1 MSYCVARMEKM
12 KSDNLVGIGNH
23 NQRRF
28 SNHSNKDIDVSKSHL
43 NYDILDKVKSYKTDI
58 EGYINA
64 NKSSKRAVRKDAVL
78 VCEWIITSDSDFF
91 ESMSPADTREYFQ
104 TAIDFFAERY
114 GSKNLMYAQVHL
126 DERTPHMHLGIVP
139 FDKDN
144 KLTAKT
150 MFDREALQDIQ
161 NELPRYMNERGFK
174 VERGRAG
181 SEAKHLTVQEYKD
194 VQKEIKKQSEVL
206 DGVKK
211 ELESVKNVT
220 RTKNFLDELDSKSK
234 KTLLGNDVKI
244 SQEDYQELK
253 EQLLGADKSL
263 LEMDKLKQH
272 NQKLSRSIYDLR
284 DELDNSKAYA
294 DRLYDKNDS
303 LKEQIK
309 HLDSSIGDFEMA
321 QIAYQDALSRELSKD
336 EIIARYICHEVELGN
351 IPEDESDIE
360 YYIDTLN
367 SVEIDD
373 NTLKNRVEKV
383 IDILKNVLE
392 NVLEFFRKF

>member
-220 RTKNFLDELDSKSK
+220 RTKDFLDELDSKSK

-263 LEMDKLKQH
+263 LEMDKLKQR

-284 DELDNSKAYA
+284 DELDDSKAYA
-294 DRLYDKNDS
+294 DRLYDKNHS

-309 HLDSSIGDFEMA
+309 HLDSSLGDFEMA
-321 QIAYQDALSRELSKD
+321 QIAYQDALSRELSQD
-336 EIIARYICHEVELGN
+336 EIIARYICHAVELGN

-383 IDILKNVLE
+383 IDILKKVLE

>member
-161 NELPRYMNERGFK
+161 NELPLYMNERGFK

-284 DELDNSKAYA
+284 DELDDSKAYA
-294 DRLYDKNDS
+294 DRLCDKNHS

-309 HLDSSIGDFEMA
+309 HLDSSLGDFEMA
-321 QIAYQDALSRELSKD
+321 QIAYQDALSRELSQD
-336 EIIARYICHEVELGN
+336 EIIARYICHAVELGN

-373 NTLKNRVEKV
+373 NTLKNRIEKV

>member
-220 RTKNFLDELDSKSK
+220 RTKDFLDELDSKSK

-284 DELDNSKAYA
+284 DELDDSKAYA

-309 HLDSSIGDFEMA
+309 HLDSSLGDFEMA
-321 QIAYQDALSRELSKD
+321 QIAYQDALSRELSQD
-336 EIIARYICHEVELGN
+336 EIIARYICHAVELGN

-360 YYIDTLN
+360 YYIDALN

>member
-1 MSYCVARMEKM
+1 MEKM

-91 ESMSPADTREYFQ
+91 ESLSPADTREYFQ

-150 MFDREALQDIQ
+150 MFDRDALQDIQ

-294 DRLYDKNDS
+294 DRLYDKNHS

-309 HLDSSIGDFEMA
+309 HLDSSLGDFEMA

-360 YYIDTLN
+360 YYIDTLD

>member
-211 ELESVKNVT
+211 ELESVKSVT
-220 RTKNFLDELDSKSK
+220 RTKDFLDELDSKSK

-284 DELDNSKAYA
+284 DELDDSKAYA
-294 DRLYDKNDS
+294 DRLYDKNHS
-303 LKEQIK
+303 LKEQIN
-309 HLDSSIGDFEMA
+309 HLDSSLGDFEMA

-336 EIIARYICHEVELGN
+336 EIIARYICHAVELGN

-360 YYIDTLN
+360 YYIDALN

>member
-161 NELPRYMNERGFK
+161 NELPLYMNERGFK
-174 VERGRAG
+174 VDRGRAG

-206 DGVKK
+206 DEVKK

-220 RTKNFLDELDSKSK
+220 RTKDFLDELDSKSK

-294 DRLYDKNDS
+294 DRLYDKNHS

-309 HLDSSIGDFEMA
+309 HLDSSLGDFEMA

-336 EIIARYICHEVELGN
+336 EIIARYICHAVELGN

-360 YYIDTLN
+360 YYIDALN

-373 NTLKNRVEKV
+373 NTLKNRIEKV

>member
-220 RTKNFLDELDSKSK
+220 RTKDFLDELDSKSK

-244 SQEDYQELK
+244 SQKDYQELK

-284 DELDNSKAYA
+284 DELDDSKAYA
-294 DRLYDKNDS
+294 DRLYDKNSS

-309 HLDSSIGDFEMA
+309 HLDSSLGDFEMA
-321 QIAYQDALSRELSKD
+321 QIAYQDALSRELSQD
-336 EIIARYICHEVELGN
+336 EIIARYICHAVELGN

>member
-220 RTKNFLDELDSKSK
+220 RTKDFLNELDSKSK

-284 DELDNSKAYA
+284 DELDDSKAYA
-294 DRLYDKNDS
+294 DRLYDKNHS

-309 HLDSSIGDFEMA
+309 HLDSSLGDFEMA
-321 QIAYQDALSRELSKD
+321 QIAYQDALSRELSQD

>member
-1 MSYCVARMEKM
+1 MEKM

-161 NELPRYMNERGFK
+161 NELPLYMNERGFK

-220 RTKNFLDELDSKSK
+220 RTKDFLDELDSKSK

-294 DRLYDKNDS
+294 DRLYDKNNS

-309 HLDSSIGDFEMA
+309 HLDSSLGDFEMT

>member
-91 ESMSPADTREYFQ
+91 ESLSPADTREYFQ

-220 RTKNFLDELDSKSK
+220 RTKDFLDELDSKSK

-244 SQEDYQELK
+244 SQKDYQELK

-284 DELDNSKAYA
+284 DELDDSKAYA
-294 DRLYDKNDS
+294 DRLYDKNHS

-309 HLDSSIGDFEMA
+309 HLDSSLGDFEMA
-321 QIAYQDALSRELSKD
+321 QIAYQDALSRELSQD

-360 YYIDTLN
+360 YYIDALN

>member
-1 MSYCVARMEKM
+1 MEKM

-220 RTKNFLDELDSKSK
+220 RTKDFLDELDSKSK

-284 DELDNSKAYA
+284 DELDDSKAYA
-294 DRLYDKNDS
+294 DRLYDKNHS

-309 HLDSSIGDFEMA
+309 HLDSSLGDFEMA
-321 QIAYQDALSRELSKD
+321 QIAYQDALSRELSQD

>member
-58 EGYINA
+58 EGYINT

-161 NELPRYMNERGFK
+161 NELPLYMNERGFK

-220 RTKNFLDELDSKSK
+220 RTKDFLDELDSKSK

-284 DELDNSKAYA
+284 DELDDSKAYA

-309 HLDSSIGDFEMA
+309 HLDSSLGDFEMA
-321 QIAYQDALSRELSKD
+321 QIAYQDALSRELSQD

>member
-161 NELPRYMNERGFK
+161 NELPLYMNERGFK

-206 DGVKK
+206 DEVKK

-220 RTKNFLDELDSKSK
+220 RTKDFLDELDSKSK

-284 DELDNSKAYA
+284 DELDDSKAYA

-309 HLDSSIGDFEMA
+309 HLDSSLGDFEMA
-321 QIAYQDALSRELSKD
+321 QIAYQDALSRELSQD

>member
-284 DELDNSKAYA
+284 DELDDSKAYA
-294 DRLYDKNDS
+294 DRLYDKNHS

-309 HLDSSIGDFEMA
+309 HLDSSLGDFEMA

-336 EIIARYICHEVELGN
+336 EIIARYICHAVELGN

-360 YYIDTLN
+360 YYIDALN

>member
-43 NYDILDKVKSYKTDI
+43 NYDILNKVKSYKTDI

-161 NELPRYMNERGFK
+161 NELPRYMNERGFN

-211 ELESVKNVT
+211 ELGSVKNVT
-220 RTKNFLDELDSKSK
+220 RTKDFLDELDSKSK

-284 DELDNSKAYA
+284 DELDDSKAYA

-309 HLDSSIGDFEMA
+309 HLDSSLGDFEMA
-321 QIAYQDALSRELSKD
+321 QIAYQDALSRELSQD

>member
-1 MSYCVARMEKM
+1 MDKM

-161 NELPRYMNERGFK
+161 NELPLYMNERGFK

-220 RTKNFLDELDSKSK
+220 RTKDFLDELDSKSK

-284 DELDNSKAYA
+284 DELDDSKAYA

-309 HLDSSIGDFEMA
+309 HLDSSLGDFEMA
-321 QIAYQDALSRELSKD
+321 QIAYQDALSRELSQD

>member
-161 NELPRYMNERGFK
+161 NELPRYMNEHGFK

-220 RTKNFLDELDSKSK
+220 RTKDFLDELDSKSK

-244 SQEDYQELK
+244 SQKDYQELK

-284 DELDNSKAYA
+284 DELDDSKAYA

-303 LKEQIK
+303 LKDQIK
-309 HLDSSIGDFEMA
+309 HLDSSLGDFEMA

-336 EIIARYICHEVELGN
+336 EIIARYICHAVELGN

-360 YYIDTLN
+360 YYIDALN

>member
-161 NELPRYMNERGFK
+161 NELPLYMNERGFK
-174 VERGRAG
+174 VERGRSG

-220 RTKNFLDELDSKSK
+220 RTKDFLDELDSKSK

-284 DELDNSKAYA
+284 DELDDSKAYA

-309 HLDSSIGDFEMA
+309 HLDSSLGDFEMA
-321 QIAYQDALSRELSKD
+321 QIAYQDALSRELSQD

-373 NTLKNRVEKV
+373 NTLKNRIEKV

>member
-220 RTKNFLDELDSKSK
+220 RTKDFLDELDSKSK

-244 SQEDYQELK
+244 SQKDYQELK

-263 LEMDKLKQH
+263 LEMDKLKQN

-284 DELDNSKAYA
+284 DELDDSKAYA
-294 DRLYDKNDS
+294 DRLCDKNHS

-309 HLDSSIGDFEMA
+309 HLDSSLGDFEMA

-336 EIIARYICHEVELGN
+336 EIIARYICHAVELGN

-360 YYIDTLN
+360 YYIDALN

>member
-161 NELPRYMNERGFK
+161 NELPHYMNERGFK

-220 RTKNFLDELDSKSK
+220 RTKDFLDELDSKSK

-284 DELDNSKAYA
+284 DELDDSKAYA

-309 HLDSSIGDFEMA
+309 HLDSSLGDFEMA
-321 QIAYQDALSRELSKD
+321 QIAYQDALSRELSQD
-336 EIIARYICHEVELGN
+336 EIIARYICHAVELGN

>member
-28 SNHSNKDIDVSKSHL
+28 SNHSNKDIDVLKSHL

-64 NKSSKRAVRKDAVL
+64 NKASKRAVRKDAVL
-78 VCEWIITSDSDFF
+78 VCEWIITSDSEFF

-220 RTKNFLDELDSKSK
+220 RTKDFLDELDSKSK

-294 DRLYDKNDS
+294 DRLYDKNHS

-309 HLDSSIGDFEMA
+309 HLDSSLGDFEMA
-321 QIAYQDALSRELSKD
+321 QIAYQDALSRELSQD
-336 EIIARYICHEVELGN
+336 EIIARYICHAVELGN

>member
-78 VCEWIITSDSDFF
+78 VCEWIITSDSEFF
-91 ESMSPADTREYFQ
+91 ESLTPADTREYFQ

-220 RTKNFLDELDSKSK
+220 RTKDFLDELDSKSK

-309 HLDSSIGDFEMA
+309 QLDSSLGDFEMA

-336 EIIARYICHEVELGN
+336 EIIARYICHAVELGN

-360 YYIDTLN
+360 YYIDALN

>member
-1 MSYCVARMEKM
+1 MEKM

-161 NELPRYMNERGFK
+161 NELPRYMNERGFT
-174 VERGRAG
+174 VERGRSG

-220 RTKNFLDELDSKSK
+220 RTKDFLDELDSKSK

-244 SQEDYQELK
+244 SQKDYQELK

-294 DRLYDKNDS
+294 DRLYDKNHS
-303 LKEQIK
+303 LKEQVK
-309 HLDSSIGDFEMA
+309 HLDSSLGDFEMA
-321 QIAYQDALSRELSKD
+321 QIAYQDALSRELSQD

>member
-220 RTKNFLDELDSKSK
+220 RTKDFLDELDSKSK

-253 EQLLGADKSL
+253 EKLLGADKSL

-284 DELDNSKAYA
+284 DELDDSKAYA

-309 HLDSSIGDFEMA
+309 HLDSSLGDFEMA

-336 EIIARYICHEVELGN
+336 EIIARYICHAVELGN

-360 YYIDTLN
+360 YYIDALN

-373 NTLKNRVEKV
+373 NTLKNRIEKV

>member
-91 ESMSPADTREYFQ
+91 ESMSPSDTREYFQ

-220 RTKNFLDELDSKSK
+220 RTKDFLDELDSKSK

-244 SQEDYQELK
+244 SQKDYQELK

-284 DELDNSKAYA
+284 DELDDSKAYA
-294 DRLYDKNDS
+294 DRLYDKNNS

-309 HLDSSIGDFEMA
+309 HLDSSLGDFEMA
-321 QIAYQDALSRELSKD
+321 QIAYQDALSRELSQD

>member
-161 NELPRYMNERGFK
+161 NELPIYMNERGFK

-220 RTKNFLDELDSKSK
+220 RTKDFLDELDSKSK

-284 DELDNSKAYA
+284 DELDDSKAYA

-309 HLDSSIGDFEMA
+309 HLDSSLGDFEMA
-321 QIAYQDALSRELSKD
+321 QIAYQDALSRELSQD

>member
-91 ESMSPADTREYFQ
+91 ESLSPADTREYFQ

-161 NELPRYMNERGFK
+161 NELPLYMNERGFK

-220 RTKNFLDELDSKSK
+220 RTKDFLDELDSKSK

-272 NQKLSRSIYDLR
+272 NQKLNRSIYDLR
-284 DELDNSKAYA
+284 DELDDSKAYA

-309 HLDSSIGDFEMA
+309 HLDSSLGDFEMA
-321 QIAYQDALSRELSKD
+321 QIAYQDALSRELSQD

>member
-1 MSYCVARMEKM
+1 MEKM

-161 NELPRYMNERGFK
+161 NELPRYMNERGFE

-220 RTKNFLDELDSKSK
+220 RTKDFLDELDSKSK

-284 DELDNSKAYA
+284 DELDDSKAYA
-294 DRLYDKNDS
+294 DRLYDKNHS

-309 HLDSSIGDFEMA
+309 HLDSSLGDFEMA
-321 QIAYQDALSRELSKD
+321 QIAYQDALSRELSQD

>member
-91 ESMSPADTREYFQ
+91 ESMSSADTREYFQ

-161 NELPRYMNERGFK
+161 NELPLYMNERGFK

-181 SEAKHLTVQEYKD
+181 SEAKHLTVKEYKD

-220 RTKNFLDELDSKSK
+220 RTKDFLDELDSKSK

-284 DELDNSKAYA
+284 DELDDSKAYA

-309 HLDSSIGDFEMA
+309 HLDSSLGDFEMA

>member
-78 VCEWIITSDSDFF
+78 VCEWIITSDSEFF
-91 ESMSPADTREYFQ
+91 ESMTPADTREYFQ

-220 RTKNFLDELDSKSK
+220 RTKDFLDELDSKSK

-244 SQEDYQELK
+244 SQKDYQELK

-284 DELDNSKAYA
+284 DELDDSKAYA
-294 DRLYDKNDS
+294 DRLYDKNHS

-309 HLDSSIGDFEMA
+309 HLDSSLGDFEMA

-336 EIIARYICHEVELGN
+336 EIIARYICHAVELGN

-360 YYIDTLN
+360 YYIDALN

>member
-161 NELPRYMNERGFK
+161 NELPRYMNEHGFE

-220 RTKNFLDELDSKSK
+220 RTKDFLDELDSKSK

-244 SQEDYQELK
+244 SQKDYQELK

-284 DELDNSKAYA
+284 DELDDSKAYA

-309 HLDSSIGDFEMA
+309 HLDSSLGDFEMA
-321 QIAYQDALSRELSKD
+321 QIAYQDALSRELSQD

>member
-104 TAIDFFAERY
+104 TAIDFFAKRY

-161 NELPRYMNERGFK
+161 NELPLYMNERGFK

-206 DGVKK
+206 DEVKK

-220 RTKNFLDELDSKSK
+220 RTKDFLDELDSKSK

-244 SQEDYQELK
+244 SQEDYQTLK

-272 NQKLSRSIYDLR
+272 NQKLNRSIYDLR
-284 DELDNSKAYA
+284 DELDDSKAYA

-309 HLDSSIGDFEMA
+309 HLDSSLGDFEMA
-321 QIAYQDALSRELSKD
+321 QIAYQDALSRELSQD

>member
-253 EQLLGADKSL
+253 EKLLGADKSL

-284 DELDNSKAYA
+284 DELDDSKAYA

-309 HLDSSIGDFEMA
+309 HLDSSLGDFEMA
-321 QIAYQDALSRELSKD
+321 QIAYQDALSRELSQD
-336 EIIARYICHEVELGN
+336 EIIARYICHAVELGN

-360 YYIDTLN
+360 YYIDALN

>member
-1 MSYCVARMEKM
+1 MEKM

-220 RTKNFLDELDSKSK
+220 RTKDFLDELDSKSK

-284 DELDNSKAYA
+284 DELDDSKAYA
-294 DRLYDKNDS
+294 DRLYDKNHS
-303 LKEQIK
+303 LKEQVK
-309 HLDSSIGDFEMA
+309 HLDSSLGDFEMA
-321 QIAYQDALSRELSKD
+321 QIAYQDALSRELSQD

>member
-1 MSYCVARMEKM
+1 MEKM

-161 NELPRYMNERGFK
+161 NELPLYMNERGFK

-220 RTKNFLDELDSKSK
+220 RTKDFLDELDSKSK

-284 DELDNSKAYA
+284 DELDDSKAYA
-294 DRLYDKNDS
+294 DRLYDKNQS

-309 HLDSSIGDFEMA
+309 HLDSSLGDFEMA
-321 QIAYQDALSRELSKD
+321 QIAYQDALSRELSQD
-336 EIIARYICHEVELGN
+336 EIIARYICHAVELGN

>member
-220 RTKNFLDELDSKSK
+220 RTKDFLDELDSKSK

-253 EQLLGADKSL
+253 EKLLGADKSL

-284 DELDNSKAYA
+284 DELDDSKAYA

-309 HLDSSIGDFEMA
+309 HLDSSLGDFEMA
-321 QIAYQDALSRELSKD
+321 QIAYQDALSRELSQD
-336 EIIARYICHEVELGN
+336 EIIARYICHAVELGN

-360 YYIDTLN
+360 YYIDALN

>member
-91 ESMSPADTREYFQ
+91 ESMSPAATREYFQ

-220 RTKNFLDELDSKSK
+220 RTKDFLDELDSKSK

-244 SQEDYQELK
+244 SQKDYQELK

-284 DELDNSKAYA
+284 DELDDSKAYA

-309 HLDSSIGDFEMA
+309 HLDSSLGDFEMA
-321 QIAYQDALSRELSKD
+321 QIAYQDALSRELSQD
-336 EIIARYICHEVELGN
+336 EIIARYICHAVELGN

-360 YYIDTLN
+360 YYIDALN

-373 NTLKNRVEKV
+373 NTLKNRIEKV

>member
-1 MSYCVARMEKM
+1 M
-12 KSDNLVGIGNH
+12 
-23 NQRRF
+23 
-28 SNHSNKDIDVSKSHL
+28 
-43 NYDILDKVKSYKTDI
+43 
-58 EGYINA
+58 
-64 NKSSKRAVRKDAVL
+64 
-78 VCEWIITSDSDFF
+78 
-91 ESMSPADTREYFQ
+91 
-104 TAIDFFAERY
+104 
-114 GSKNLMYAQVHL
+114 
-126 DERTPHMHLGIVP
+126 
-139 FDKDN
+139 
-144 KLTAKT
+144 
-150 MFDREALQDIQ
+150 
-161 NELPRYMNERGFK
+161 
-174 VERGRAG
+174 
-181 SEAKHLTVQEYKD
+181 
-194 VQKEIKKQSEVL
+194 QKEIKKQSEVL

-220 RTKNFLDELDSKSK
+220 RTKDFLDELDSKSK

-244 SQEDYQELK
+244 SQKDYQELK

-272 NQKLSRSIYDLR
+272 NQKLNRSIYDLR
-284 DELDNSKAYA
+284 DELDDSKAYA
-294 DRLYDKNDS
+294 DRLYDKNHS

-309 HLDSSIGDFEMA
+309 HLDSSLGDFEMA
-321 QIAYQDALSRELSKD
+321 QIAYQDALSRELSQD

-367 SVEIDD
+367 NVEIDD

>member
-244 SQEDYQELK
+244 SQKDYQELK

-284 DELDNSKAYA
+284 DELDDSKAYA
-294 DRLYDKNDS
+294 DRLYDKNHS

-309 HLDSSIGDFEMA
+309 HLDSSLGDFEMA
-321 QIAYQDALSRELSKD
+321 QIAYQDALSRELSQD
-336 EIIARYICHEVELGN
+336 EIIARYICHAVELGN

>member
-253 EQLLGADKSL
+253 EKLLGADKSL

-284 DELDNSKAYA
+284 DELDDSKAYA

-309 HLDSSIGDFEMA
+309 HLDSSLGDFEMA
-321 QIAYQDALSRELSKD
+321 QIAYQDALSRELSQD